1 MQEKQYE
8 NDGVLMGNVN
18 PPTVRF
24 RVGITKEQA
33 QDLLKY
39 ASDTGWIN
47 FEVQQTYKGK
57 TIMKVLDPRAQ
68 KSGGYKNSAPAAAAP
83 APADSDGL
91 PF

>member
-18 PPTVRF
+18 SPMVKF

-39 ASDTGWIN
+39 VSETGWIN

-57 TIMKVLDPRAQ
+57 NIMKVLDPRAQ
-68 KSGGYKNSAPAAAAP
+68 KNTGGYQKAAVAAP
-83 APADSDGL
+83 AGDGL

>member
-18 PPTVRF
+18 SPMVKF

-39 ASDTGWIN
+39 VSETGWIN

-57 TIMKVLDPRAQ
+57 NIMKVLDPRAQ
-68 KSGGYKNSAPAAAAP
+68 KSNNNGGYQKPAPAGAP
-83 APADSDGL
+83 APADDL

>member
-57 TIMKVLDPRAQ
+57 TIMKVLDPRAP
-68 KSGGYKNSAPAAAAP
+68 KKNGGYQKAETAAAP
-83 APADSDGL
+83 VTPGGDL

>member
-18 PPTVRF
+18 PPTVKF

-39 ASDTGWIN
+39 VSETGWIN

-57 TIMKVLDPRAQ
+57 NIMKVLDPRAQ
-68 KSGGYKNSAPAAAAP
+68 KSGGHQKAAP
-83 APADSDGL
+83 VAPPTSPGGDL

>member
-68 KSGGYKNSAPAAAAP
+68 KSGGYQKAAPAAAP
-83 APADSDGL
+83 APAASDDL

>member
-18 PPTVRF
+18 PPTVKF

-39 ASDTGWIN
+39 VSETGWIN

-57 TIMKVLDPRAQ
+57 NIMKVLDPRAQ
-68 KSGGYKNSAPAAAAP
+68 KSGGYQKAAP
-83 APADSDGL
+83 VAAPTSPGGDL

>member
-18 PPTVRF
+18 SPMVKF

-39 ASDTGWIN
+39 VSETGWIN
-47 FEVQQTYKGK
+47 FEVQETYKGK
-57 TIMKVLDPRAQ
+57 NIMKVLDPRAQ
-68 KSGGYKNSAPAAAAP
+68 KSNSGGYQQTAAAASP
-83 APADSDGL
+83 AGDGL

>member
-1 MQEKQYE
+1 MQDKQYE

-18 PPTVRF
+18 SPMVKF

-39 ASDTGWIN
+39 VSETGWIN

-57 TIMKVLDPRAQ
+57 NIMKVLDPRAQ
-68 KSGGYKNSAPAAAAP
+68 KSNSGGYQQAAPVSAPEG
-83 APADSDGL
+83 DGL

>member
-18 PPTVRF
+18 TPTVRF

-39 ASDTGWIN
+39 VSETGWIN

-57 TIMKVLDPRAQ
+57 NIMKVLDPRAQ
-68 KSGGYKNSAPAAAAP
+68 KSNGYQKAAPAAAP
-83 APADSDGL
+83 TSPGGDL

>member
-18 PPTVRF
+18 SPMVKF

-39 ASDTGWIN
+39 VSETGWIN

-57 TIMKVLDPRAQ
+57 NIMKVLDPRAQ
-68 KSGGYKNSAPAAAAP
+68 KPANGYSAQAAP
-83 APADSDGL
+83 EKSGSGL